1 MNESYDF
8 TPNIALRLPKG
19 THKFQ
24 LSDLTD
30 NLKIIDKQI
39 GDRLKFVDSN
49 GQVVQD
55 IDGVVNNAVTT
66 VVKKSEQTILDQ
78 LKEDLSGPTSSL
90 TQKINNQI
98 QDYLKNEGL
107 TDVKTLTAEQ
117 KTAIRELAD
126 EQYKA
131 HKDKVDKELE
141 DLQNNISNFK
151 NVGLAG
157 TSYYL
162 TQAQFEAQK
171 GKDEDGN
178 DVPISFAEGDIIYI
192 YKEYSG
198 TKPNDLTEEEWEY
211 LKKYPPTESVK
222 QITKISSNG
231 IETQD
236 LDIPMKAI
244 VNNLNARAISA
255 QEGDFV
261 KLHAHAIDA
270 VNLSAISGDIG
281 DVLLNNGSI
290 VLDTNKNYTTSD
302 IALQGDPTKIYLGN
316 NGLALGDQ
324 MVFDMKDRSLTF
336 SNDVILKFAESD
348 KLKDII
354 NNTQNKNSQELYNTL
369 KAGGYIKTETTV
381 YTYYDKDGKLQ
392 ENKAS
397 YPDGYTK
404 ADALEKG
411 KNYYIEGK
419 AYTITQPT
427 EITKGYIK
435 TDELYVSKIQAPLQ
449 GMLYSNGTS
458 ISSSTTLTDSYIN
471 SIKVSS
477 AFNFQD
483 SLGNT
488 KIAIGPGGF
497 TTTGIALNL
506 ASSSQET
513 ATELGQVYLG
523 AKISGTKDEDS
534 TDFSSYII
542 KDGEII
548 EGTAD
553 RPQRDYYSNILLYPE
568 RDKIY
573 QNDYLVVTGYK
584 TVDGTKKTS
593 NRLYVSQVR
602 IKDVIGTI
610 TKTVQKGTA
619 TAVFG

>member
-39 GDRLKFVDSN
+39 GDRLKFVDGN

-55 IDGVVNNAVTT
+55 LDKVVTGIVTST
-66 VVKKSEQTILDQ
+66 VGDKTKETILDQ
-78 LKEDLSGPTSSL
+78 LKKDVENGASELTLSLNSVIQNYLVKNGLDKATELSPEQLKEVQDEVNKKYEDY
-90 TQKINNQI
+90 KVDI
-98 QDYLKNEGL
+98 QDRLDKLTNDISNGTIKGIGGATHYLTKAQYESKPDSDFSIG
-107 TDVKTLTAEQ
+107 DVVYILDSKDNYSEADWNKLSEQTKKIIQENPSTLEVRQIT
-117 KTAIRELAD
+117 T
-126 EQYKA
+126 
-131 HKDKVDKELE
+131 
-141 DLQNNISNFK
+141 LQNAKANS
-151 NVGLAG
+151 
-157 TSYYL
+157 
-162 TQAQFEAQK
+162 
-171 GKDEDGN
+171 
-178 DVPISFAEGDIIYI
+178 
-192 YKEYSG
+192 
-198 TKPNDLTEEEWEY
+198 
-211 LKKYPPTESVK
+211 
-222 QITKISSNG
+222 KIV
-231 IETQD
+231 
-236 LDIPMKAI
+236 DIPAKTI
-244 VNNLNARAISA
+244 VNYLNARSVTADKA
-255 QEGDFV
+255 DFIGLRAKALDV
-261 KLHAHAIDA
+261 DSLA
-270 VNLSAISGDIG
+270 AISGTIG
-281 DVLLNNGSI
+281 NVTLNNGSI
-290 VLDTNKNYTTSD
+290 VLDSDDKKLTTSD
-302 IALQGDPTKIYLGN
+302 ISFWNQGNKIYIGN
-316 NGLALGDQ
+316 RGFSLGDQ
-324 MVFDMKDRSLTF
+324 MVFDREDGSLTF
-336 SNDVILKFAESD
+336 SNDVILKFAQSD

-369 KAGGYIKTETTV
+369 KAGGYIKTEATV

-397 YPDGYTK
+397 YPEGYTK

-427 EITKGYIK
+427 EITSGYIK
-435 TDELYVSKIQAPLQ
+435 TDELYVSKIKAPSQ

-458 ISSSTTLTDSYIN
+458 IGSSTTLTDSYIN
-471 SIKVSS
+471 SIKVSD

-483 SLGNT
+483 SKGNT

-523 AKISGTKDEDS
+523 AKITGTKDEDS